1 MVANIEVTDTWLRLV
16 LSSSY
21 TALPLLVNMFH
32 EWARFTAKYRCG
44 CKHYPQAVLAYNAYG
59 YRCTDCDLPRDIR
72 GKVQV
77 FSITHGAIS

>member
-1 MVANIEVTDTWLRLV
+1 MGHIEGFT
-16 LSSSY
+16 SSVVRASY

-32 EWARFTAKYRCG
+32 EWTRFTAKYRCS
-44 CKHYPQAVLAYNAYG
+44 CKHYPQVVLAYNAYG

-77 FSITHGAIS
+77 FHVTHGEIS